1 MKPTTPLSSTSNDGT
16 GPGAHIKTVDM
27 PRHKFGTGGVIVVVD
42 GTCCRPTY
50 PDTYY
55 GIRLGDA
62 PPNGLGVDG
71 AGVQVGHRGRARR
84 RRRRVVQ
91 VLSMSWELELL
102 NPSTG
107 LVLVSVQSPIDH
119 IDRYSG
125 GQEKKKIATN
135 MVNERQ
141 QTSATPGT
149 GYTHSRTVQTGEG
162 TKKKQGGGSEGPF
175 FFLSTNQSLEQS
187 SSCGAADF
195 RHSQQP

>member
-1 MKPTTPLSSTSNDGT
+1 M
-16 GPGAHIKTVDM
+16 
-27 PRHKFGTGGVIVVVD
+27 VVVD

-62 PPNGLGVDG
+62 PPNGLSVDG
-71 AGVQVGHRGRARR
+71 AGVQVGHPGRARR

-125 GQEKKKIATN
+125 GQEKKKKIATN

-162 TKKKQGGGSEGPF
+162 TKKNRGEEVRVLF
-175 FFLSTNQSLEQS
+175 FFVYESVPRTKLIMRRSRLPPFS
-187 SSCGAADF
+187 AAVALGDCCCCCCCNCCSF
-195 RHSQQP
+195 SREIVYAAAM

>member
-1 MKPTTPLSSTSNDGT
+1 M
-16 GPGAHIKTVDM
+16 
-27 PRHKFGTGGVIVVVD
+27 VVVD

-62 PPNGLGVDG
+62 PPNGLSVDG
-71 AGVQVGHRGRARR
+71 AGVQVGHPGRARR

-125 GQEKKKIATN
+125 GQEKKKKIATN

-149 GYTHSRTVQTGEG
+149 GYTHSRTVQTGGG

-175 FFLSTNQSLEQS
+175 FFCLRISPSNKAHHAAQPTSAILSSRSAGRLLLLLLLQLLLLLS
-187 SSCGAADF
+187 
-195 RHSQQP
+195 